1 MLILRRIDTAF
12 TGSRQRSETMN
23 KNVGTA
29 DKVVRIVLGLGLL
42 SLLAVLQ
49 GNMRWLG
56 LIGLVPLGTALMG
69 FCPLYAVL
77 GIKTCKAK

>member
-12 TGSRQRSETMN
+12 TGSWQRSETMN